1 MIPAG
6 RLIGFALIA
15 AALAA
20 LSLWITRESLRPRES
35 PQEIGLRWL
44 KEEYLLDAAAFGRIR
59 ALHDEYFTQCTK
71 MCRQIA
77 AAARPLLWRARH
89 RSREYGDVGV
99 QLSLE
104 QALCGDCEKAAVQHL
119 QQVAVLMPPAEGK
132 RFLDDVLPALQQQR
146 REHERLVSSSLRR

>member
-71 MCRQIA
+71 MCRQIE

-89 RSREYGDVGV
+89 RSREYGDVGF
-99 QLSLE
+99 QLSQE

>member
-15 AALAA
+15 TALAA

-99 QLSLE
+99 QLSQE

-146 REHERLVSSSLRR
+146 REHERLVSSSLGR